1 LDYDP
6 VKGVSYYR
14 LKQTDYD
21 GKTETFNPIVITV
34 EEPKP
39 HILDK
44 IMNTMGQEV
53 NSSYRGLVIEL
64 YKDGTSAKKYYIK

>member
-1 LDYDP
+1 MFDLYQGNKIDDD
-6 VKGVSYYR
+6 KKSMSFR
-14 LKQTDYD
+14 MKFQSKDRTLTD
-21 GKTETFNPIVITV
+21 
-34 EEPKP
+34 EEV
-39 HILDK
+39 DK